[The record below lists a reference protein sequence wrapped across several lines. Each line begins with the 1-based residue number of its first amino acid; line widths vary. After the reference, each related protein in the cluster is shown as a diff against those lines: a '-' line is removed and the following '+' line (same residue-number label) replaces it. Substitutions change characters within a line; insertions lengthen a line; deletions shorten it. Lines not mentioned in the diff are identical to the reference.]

1 MIRLTELALKRP
13 LITVLLT
20 LLLVGVGVRAFL
32 QLPIDAFPDVSA
44 PQVKVILKAPGMT
57 PEEMEARVTVPLEQE
72 LLGIP
77 QQVML
82 RSISKYGLSDL
93 TLDFADGTDIYW
105 ARQQVAERLS
115 QVQDQL
121 PTGIEGGLAPI
132 TTPLG
137 EMFMFTVEGPQSL
150 MERRAVLDWVIR
162 PALRTV
168 PGVADINVLG
178 GLAQTVEVAP
188 DPLRLSAAGVGLNTL
203 QEALLRNHL
212 NTGAGRLAD
221 GEETLL
227 VRLQGRLNDLDD
239 VANLVI
245 QSGPS
250 GPVRVRDVATV
261 RVGALTRQGGVTHNG
276 TGETVQGLVLG
287 LRGANARTVVSGIKA
302 RLAEVTPQLPE
313 GMTINVVYDRSQLI
327 NRAVTTVSQALIEA
341 VVLVL
346 ILLFLFLGNLRAAL
360 TVAVV
365 LPLSALWT
373 FWLMGQA
380 HLTAN
385 LMSLGGLAIAIGM
398 LVDAAVVVVEH
409 IEEERQRHPGRP
421 IIDVVLD
428 SVRAVAVPVGA
439 GILIIA
445 VVFLPLLSLEGLEGK
460 LFKPVA
466 LTIIIALLGSLLLSL
481 TVIPL
486 LATLLLRQGTH
497 HEPALP
503 RWLLRHYRPLLAR
516 ALARPRPILL
526 TALLLFAGSVGVY
539 TQLGKTFM
547 PTLDEGDVIVQ
558 LEKLPSISL
567 DESLAIDTR
576 FQQAV
581 MAQVPDVDS
590 ITARAGSD
598 EIGLDPMGL
607 NQTDSFIH
615 LKPQKDWVE
624 ASKADIIAA
633 IRRVL
638 DDFPGIQFTFTQP
651 IEMRV
656 SEMII
661 GVRGDVAIRLF
672 GPDLNVLN
680 QTAGEIAA
688 VLEQIPG
695 AEDVSYIANEGVQY
709 LQIRPDQERL
719 ARVGLT
725 VEDLTELL
733 RITVEGRVVG
743 IMQQDDRR
751 IPLLLRSE
759 GGLAT
764 AERLAQLP
772 LTLPSGEQIT
782 LENVATVTRVQ
793 GPIQVVR
800 QQGQRY
806 QVVLS
811 NVTGRDLVGF
821 VAEAQAAVA
830 REVILPPGYRLTWGG
845 EFENQ
850 QRAAARLSWVVPL
863 ALVIILLILTIT
875 FNSLRQGLLVLANI
889 PLAMIGGI
897 LALAA
902 SGEYLSVP
910 ASVGFI
916 ALLGIAVLNG
926 VVLVHTFN
934 GLHAGGMSLAEAVRL
949 GAERRLRPVMLTA
962 TMTALALVPLL
973 FATGPGSE
981 IQRPLAIV
989 VIGGLL
995 SSTLLTLVLLPALYQ
1010 RYGHG
1015 RHTR

>member
-57 PEEMEARVTVPLEQE
+57 PEEMEARVTVPLELE

-150 MERRAVLDWVIR
+150 MDRRAVLDWVIR

-245 QSGPS
+245 QSGPN

-276 TGETVQGLVLG
+276 AGETVQGLVLG

-497 HEPALP
+497 REPALP

-526 TALLLFAGSVGVY
+526 TALVLFAGSLGVY

-581 MAQVPDVDS
+581 MAQVPDVAS

-615 LKPQKDWVE
+615 LKPQKDWME

-688 VLEQIPG
+688 VLEHIPG

-743 IMQQDDRR
+743 VMQQDDRR

-764 AERLAQLP
+764 AERLSQLP

-830 REVILPPGYRLTWGG
+830 REVTLPPGYRLTWGG

-1010 RYGHG
+1010 RYG
-1015 RHTR
+1015 RR